1 MKRVCGI
8 PYPLK
13 LCRKLSLVWP
23 LGGFFLALQISLI
36 EFGLS
41 LLVLNFCLAYSV
53 VRTLSQLSLTLCSL
67 EILRKNKRLNIR
79 MIDEAKKI
87 WVQNPSGGFFTF
99 CKINIYVSECFRCV
113 CHEILSRLSLT
124 LIQAGWY
131 FTGLIIMVHYPC
143 TL

>member
-1 MKRVCGI
+1 MWNTISFEIVQKNILGVACG
-8 PYPLK
+8 
-13 LCRKLSLVWP
+13 
-23 LGGFFLALQISLI
+23 GGFFLALQISLI

-41 LLVLNFCLAYSV
+41 LLVLNFCLTNSV

-67 EILRKNKRLNIR
+67 DILRKNKRLNIKI
-79 MIDEAKKI
+79 IDEAKKI

-99 CKINIYVSECFRCV
+99 CKINIYVSGCFRCV

-124 LIQAGWY
+124 LIQSGWY

>member
-124 LIQAGWY
+124 LIQAVWY
-131 FTGLIIMVHYPC
+131 FTVLIIMVHYPC

>member
-1 MKRVCGI
+1 MKRVFGI
-8 PYPLK
+8 TYPLK

-23 LGGFFLALQISLI
+23 LGGFIIALQRSLI

-41 LLVLNFCLAYSV
+41 LLVLNFCLANSV
-53 VRTLSQLSLTLCSL
+53 VRTLGQLIFTLCSL

-79 MIDEAKKI
+79 FIDEAKKI

-99 CKINIYVSECFRCV
+99 CKINIYVSECLRSV

-124 LIQAGWY
+124 LLQHGWY
-131 FTGLIIMVHYPC
+131 FSGLIIMVHSPC